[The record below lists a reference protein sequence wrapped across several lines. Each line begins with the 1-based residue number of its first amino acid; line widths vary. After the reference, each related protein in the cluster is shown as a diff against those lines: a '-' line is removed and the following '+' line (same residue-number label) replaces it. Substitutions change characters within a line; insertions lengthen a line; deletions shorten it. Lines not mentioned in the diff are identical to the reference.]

1 MAGTFELKASAG
13 QFMFNLKA
21 GNGEPILTSERY
33 TTKASAEGGIASVK
47 VNASDNARY
56 DRKTSASGQSYFVL
70 KGKNGEPLGTSE
82 MYSSVGARDG
92 GIDAVKRGAPTAP
105 TQDLTK

>member
-47 VNASDNARY
+47 VNAPDNARY
-56 DRKTSASGQSYFVL
+56 DRKTSTSGQPYFVL
-70 KGKNGEPLGTSE
+70 KGKDGEPLGTSE
-82 MYSSVGARDG
+82 MYASVGARDA
-92 GIDAVKRGAPTAP
+92 GIDAVKRDAPTAP
-105 TQDLTK
+105 TKDLTK